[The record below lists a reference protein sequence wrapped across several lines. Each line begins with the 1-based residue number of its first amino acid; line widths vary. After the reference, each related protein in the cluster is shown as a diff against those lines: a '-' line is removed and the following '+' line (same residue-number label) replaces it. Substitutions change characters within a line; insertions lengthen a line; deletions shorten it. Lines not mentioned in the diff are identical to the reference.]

1 PDTGDTMWVKRING
15 SANGND
21 VPSAIV
27 SDNAFV
33 YVTGWI
39 FNPGRDMF
47 VAKYN
52 VLTGDTLWMRTYNG
66 SGNGGDY
73 SFTVQTDAGGNVY
86 MAGRSDIGGNQRYT
100 ILKYN
105 AAGTLAAGF
114 PYIYNGTLATTFDEA
129 HSLKVDAAGNIYVT
143 GKSGV
148 AGLEDYLTIAVS
160 SAGTLMW
167 AKKYNGN
174 ANSTDIAVLSAFDGT
189 NY

>member
-1 PDTGDTMWVKRING
+1 MNKKLILSVLSVITFQLVSVFTVYAQPLPIWSSKYSQG
-15 SANGND
+15 SQDSA
-21 VPSAIV
+21 SAI
-27 SDNAFV
+27 
-33 YVTGWI
+33 
-39 FNPGRDMF
+39 
-47 VAKYN
+47 
-52 VLTGDTLWMRTYNG
+52 TLN
-66 SGNGGDY
+66 SLGNGGDY

-174 ANSTDIAVLSAFDGT
+174 ANSTD
-189 NY
+189 